1 MVRHISILIS
11 YRTSTMVLST
21 RLFGIFST
29 TQHKRRRLS
38 VSAAKCRPL
47 ADLCEHIWPS
57 LSFLSAANP
66 ALNSG
71 IEPLFSSPPLGCSN
85 ANSPVSFAY
94 EQTIQGLRLLT
105 FSNCIEIQPV
115 AFSPSAEFS
124 FKCVSRLEVA
134 QTHRSQTNIP
144 GAAWLLKT

>member
-1 MVRHISILIS
+1 MRLNVAPWRIFVNIPD
-11 YRTSTMVLST
+11 LSMS
-21 RLFGIFST
+21 LM
-29 TQHKRRRLS
+29 
-38 VSAAKCRPL
+38 SA
-47 ADLCEHIWPS
+47 S
-57 LSFLSAANP
+57 NP

-71 IEPLFSSPPLGCSN
+71 NEPLIRSPPLGCSN

-124 FKCVSRLEVA
+124 FKRVSRLKVA

-144 GAAWLLKT
+144 GETQLLKT